1 MQQKRHFLFLEM
13 QKIEISIVATIFI
26 SSDSKCNK
34 IKENRMCNKIKI
46 SKFCNM
52 PFFSYINMKIVQ
64 KSPTY
69 GS

>member
-13 QKIEISIVATIFI
+13 QKIEISGYATIVATIFI

-34 IKENRMCNKIKI
+34 IKENRMCNKIEI

-52 PFFSYINMKIVQ
+52 PFFQLY
-64 KSPTY
+64 
-69 GS
+69 